1 MSKIEETLWSNYEN
15 VNELIEKSEVNSDG
29 YKLLLEER
37 DKIRNELIN
46 VDQFDQEIDIKI
58 SQIEC
63 DNMRERIRNGI
74 NIGFFIINTTIS
86 VYAISKTFKFDQVAT
101 ITSTL
106 GRNILNGVVPKMG
119 KH

>member
-1 MSKIEETLWSNYEN
+1 MNKIESTLWDNYEA
-15 VNELIEKSEVNSDG
+15 VNQLIMATEINKDE

-46 VDQFDQEIDIKI
+46 IDQFDQEIDVKI

-63 DNMRERIRNGI
+63 DNMKDKIRNGI
-74 NIGFFIINTTIS
+74 TVGTFIISTGVSI
-86 VYAISKTFKFDQVAT
+86 YAISKTFKFDQVAT

-106 GRNILNGVVPKMG
+106 GRNILNGVVPKLG
-119 KH
+119 KR

>member
-1 MSKIEETLWSNYEN
+1 MNKIENTLWDNYEAIDR
-15 VNELIEKSEVNSDG
+15 LIQSTEIDKKEYSM
-29 YKLLLEER
+29 LLEER

-46 VDQFDQEIDIKI
+46 IDQFDQEIDVKI

-63 DNMRERIRNGI
+63 DNIKDKIRNGI
-74 NIGFFIINTTIS
+74 TIGTFIISTGVS

-106 GRNILNGVVPKMG
+106 GRGILNGVIPKMG
-119 KH
+119 KK

>member
-15 VNELIEKSEVNSDG
+15 VNSLIESTQVGSNE
-29 YKLLLEER
+29 YKTLLEER

-46 VDQFDQEIDIKI
+46 IDQFDQEIDVKI

-74 NIGFFIINTTIS
+74 NIGTFIITTTVS

-101 ITSTL
+101 VTSTL
-106 GRNILNGVVPKMG
+106 GRNILSGVVPKMG
-119 KH
+119 KR